1 MIQAVVLRSLEGFEG
16 KDGDAPEGGRVRVD
30 GPEIE
35 TRHQASNKAPLDPN
49 GSDWVKCLRYRMRN
63 LASKDEDNLRD
74 EM

>member
-35 TRHQASNKAPLDPN
+35 TRHQVIKRHSTPTVPI
-49 GSDWVKCLRYRMRN
+49 G
-63 LASKDEDNLRD
+63 
-74 EM
+74 